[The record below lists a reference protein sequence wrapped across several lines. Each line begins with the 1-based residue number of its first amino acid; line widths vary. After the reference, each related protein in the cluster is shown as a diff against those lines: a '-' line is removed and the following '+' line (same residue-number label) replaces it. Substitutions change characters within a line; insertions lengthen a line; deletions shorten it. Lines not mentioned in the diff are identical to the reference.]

1 MSFQEE
7 LEKILEDL
15 HEKLLIGWIKND
27 GKTHVIPSHTN
38 KDGCIN
44 DTLTSI
50 INLVDKEL
58 PKFIDVGK
66 YDLDCPPTDLHR
78 AAGYNQAIDDVRN
91 KLRGE

>member
-1 MSFQEE
+1 MSFKKE
-7 LEKILEDL
+7 LEKILL
-15 HEKLLIGWIKND
+15 VMQHYTGSNQL
-27 GKTHVIPSHTN
+27 S
-38 KDGCIN
+38 KDRLRKEA
-44 DTLTSI
+44 LTSI

-78 AAGYNQAIDDVRN
+78 AAGYNQAIDDMRN